1 MMKKITVITDSD
13 SSLPV
18 ELAEQNGIL
27 LVPITIEF
35 EGLSYTTNQDI
46 DDRLLFE
53 LVDRRNKLPT
63 TSAPS
68 PGAFARV
75 FEAAFKAGADALV
88 CVCVSSKVSSTYQ
101 AALSACEQFPS
112 SEIAVIDSLNLS
124 MGQGFMALKAA
135 EAARQGASVAEI
147 VAIVE
152 SMKERLHTYA
162 VLPTLKYLA
171 LSGRVGKFVA
181 GMANTLN
188 IKPVL
193 TVKDGGLV
201 LLERVRT
208 QSKAMARMLE
218 LVRQSAEGRAIEQ
231 IAIIHVNNEAGG
243 RELQAEVCSRL
254 ACPGQPILAAFT
266 PGLSVHA
273 GTGVVGVVILT
284 RP

>member
-1 MMKKITVITDSD
+1 MKKITVITDTD

-18 ELAEQNGIL
+18 ELAEQAGIL

-35 EGLSYTTNQDI
+35 EGASYTTNLDI

-53 LVDRRNKLPT
+53 LVDRQNKLPT

-68 PGAFARV
+68 IGAFIKA
-75 FEAAFKAGADALV
+75 FEAAFTAGAEALV
-88 CVCVSSKVSSTYQ
+88 CVCVSSKISSTYQ
-101 AALSACEQFPS
+101 AALSAREHFPT
-112 SEIAVIDSLNLS
+112 SEIAVIDSLTLS

-135 EAARQGASVAEI
+135 EAARQGFLVEEI
-147 VAIVE
+147 AALVE
-152 SMKERLHTYA
+152 AMKPRLHLYA

-181 GMANTLN
+181 GMANTLD

-208 QSKAMARMLE
+208 RSKAIERMLE
-218 LVRQSAEGRAIEQ
+218 LVRQSAAGCAIEQ
-231 IAIIHVNNEAGG
+231 VAIIHVNNEAGG
-243 RELQAEVCSRL
+243 RELQAQLCSSL
-254 ACPGQPILAAFT
+254 ACPGQPVLAAFT